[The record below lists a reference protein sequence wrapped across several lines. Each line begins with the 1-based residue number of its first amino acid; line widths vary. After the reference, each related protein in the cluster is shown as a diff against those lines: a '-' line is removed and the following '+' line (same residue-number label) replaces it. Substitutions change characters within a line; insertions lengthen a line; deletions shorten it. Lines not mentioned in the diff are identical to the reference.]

1 MGGEETKE
9 EVIGDINI
17 MSRNK
22 IKVKELKELFE
33 ITKFSPEEMSNL
45 YKTFIKLNPNK
56 DSELTYEQF
65 MKCEWIR
72 NLPFGFHFLE
82 VFKLVD
88 VKETYENNY
97 IESLFQVV
105 NEIVTFRM
113 FTLILFCFSEHIES
127 EQKSV
132 IYFKLFDFDNDEKI
146 SINDIETY
154 LENLSKSRSLR
165 FGFISSKIVLIICF
179 V

>member
-65 MKCEWIR
+65 MKCE
-72 NLPFGFHFLE
+72 
-82 VFKLVD
+82 
-88 VKETYENNY
+88 
-97 IESLFQVV
+97 
-105 NEIVTFRM
+105 
-113 FTLILFCFSEHIES
+113 
-127 EQKSV
+127 
-132 IYFKLFDFDNDEKI
+132 
-146 SINDIETY
+146 
-154 LENLSKSRSLR
+154 
-165 FGFISSKIVLIICF
+165 
-179 V
+179 